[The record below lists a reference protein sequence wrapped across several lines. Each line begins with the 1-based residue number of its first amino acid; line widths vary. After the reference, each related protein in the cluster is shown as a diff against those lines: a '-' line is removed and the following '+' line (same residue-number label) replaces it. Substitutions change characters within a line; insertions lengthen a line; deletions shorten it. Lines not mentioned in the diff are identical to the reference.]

1 VRNYGNIATAIWLDK
16 DFTSLSCDAQ
26 RMYFMIITQNNITS
40 VGTLPITLRR
50 WASYANDLPSERLLN
65 SLKELA
71 DGSYIAIDWEQE
83 ELLVR
88 TFVKWDGGHTNP
100 KRLLS
105 IKASASAV
113 TSPILAPILASEL
126 DALSVDH
133 EILLPQVDSHSDA
146 IESGKQWPRVVVTEV
161 GTTPTHNPQQQSTL
175 PDEAATPPEE
185 IREDVEQICLLL
197 SQRMVENGVKRPTI
211 TKEWRREAR
220 LMLDKDGYQLAQV
233 IRVLE
238 WSQQDAFWM
247 GNIHSVPKLRE
258 KFGQLLIKAGAAGS
272 PDPYRKHRMLG

>member
-1 VRNYGNIATAIWLDK
+1 MRNYGNIATAIWLDK
-16 DFTSLSCDAQ
+16 DFTSLSSDAQ
-26 RMYFMIITQNNITS
+26 RMYLMVITQNNITS
-40 VGTLPITLRR
+40 VGTLPVTLRR
-50 WASYANDLPSERLLN
+50 WASYANDLSSERLL
-65 SLKELA
+65 SGLQELV
-71 DGSYIAIDWEQE
+71 DRDYIAIDWQQE

-88 TFVKWDGGHTNP
+88 TFVRWDGGHTNP

-126 DALSVDH
+126 DSLGVEH
-133 EILLPQVDSHSDA
+133 EIPLPQVDSHSDA
-146 IESGKQWPRVVVTEV
+146 NQSAKHRPRVVVTEV

-185 IREDVEQICLLL
+185 IREDVEQICSLLAR
-197 SQRMVENGVKRPTI
+197 RMVENGVKRPTI

-220 LMLDKDGYQLAQV
+220 LMLDKDGYKFAQI

-238 WSQQDAFWM
+238 WSQQDSFWM

-272 PDPYRKHRMLG
+272 PDPYRKQRMLG